1 MKERIFTLV
10 CLLLVIFSPLS
21 PVLSVYAQ
29 GTPEQQARAL
39 LARLTPEERI
49 GQLFL
54 ISFEGMNVDPDS
66 TIYDLIVRHHIG
78 GVVLSKE
85 KNNFTAAPT
94 TTDDAYQ
101 LIASLQEIEWNN
113 SLEIQPNE
121 QPSAPLSP
129 TTYVPLFVGIEQ
141 PGDGLAYDQ
150 ILSGLSPLA
159 PEMAIG
165 ATWDPE
171 MARQTGSLL
180 GSELSA
186 IGFNLYFGPSLDV
199 LTSPSSS
206 KQGDPG
212 TLVFGGDPFWVGKL
226 GQAFIEGLH
235 TGSNER
241 IAVISRN
248 FPGRGEADRPASDE
262 VSTVRKS
269 LEQLKQI
276 ELAPFFSV
284 TGDAPSQEMTTDGLL
299 VSHIR
304 YQGFQGNIRAT
315 TRPVSFDSQALGQIL
330 DLEPFAEWR
339 QSGGIIISDNL
350 GSQAVKLFY
359 DPTGNSFSTLIV
371 ARDAILAGNDLLYMG
386 NIKST
391 GDVENYDAV
400 INTLAFFAQKYK
412 EDSSFAQ
419 RVDESVLRILTL
431 KFTLYKSF
439 SLQTVNPPSGIINPN
454 PNSDITARIARK
466 SATLVSPMTSD
477 LNIVLPDPPAYR
489 DRMVFITDNRTG
501 RQCNTCLPQPYL
513 ATDALMSTILRLYGP
528 QGGDQVTGSRL
539 SSYTL
544 DDLSSLLSGG
554 QGNPDLE
561 DNIRL
566 SDWVIFSTLELNE
579 NEPHTEIFN
588 RFLTERSDLL
598 REKRVVLFSFS
609 APYYL
614 DATDI
619 SKLTA
624 FYGMYGKSQ
633 PFVDAAAR
641 LLFKEIN
648 PNGRLPVSVP
658 GIGYDLITATTPKA
672 DQVIQLYLDIPPDPT
687 PGPGITPEPTPIPLF
702 TQGSTISIRTGAI
715 IDNNSNPVPD
725 GTVVTFTEK
734 VEGGAY
740 LQMQSV
746 TVDGVAA
753 ASFRL
758 DQPGLVEISA
768 TSEPALTSV
777 VLQIDVTPGQAAAVT
792 VIAPTPIV
800 TIVNTPIPQPT
811 ATEIL
816 TATNGFTEGGFPLF
830 SSWLLAM
837 VILIVSAAITFLS
850 MSQIRSVQWSIRW
863 SICLFLGGLA
873 AYNYAAFGLP
883 GSQASIGEFGFS
895 AILIMLLFGMGFGLL
910 AAWLWEKRSSK
921 TQKANN

>member
-1 MKERIFTLV
+1 MKVRIFSLV
-10 CLLLVIFSPLS
+10 CLFLLLFNTLP
-21 PVLSVYAQ
+21 PVQSVYAQ
-29 GTPEQQARAL
+29 GSPEQQARAL

-54 ISFEGMNVDPDS
+54 ISIEGTDIDPDAP
-66 TIYDLIVRHHIG
+66 IYDLIVRHHIG
-78 GVVLSKE
+78 GVVLSK
-85 KNNFTAAPT
+85 KNNNFNAAPT
-94 TTDDAYQ
+94 TIDDGYQ
-101 LIASLQEIEWNN
+101 LIKSLQEIEWNN
-113 SLEIQPNE
+113 SIETQPDE
-121 QPSAPLSP
+121 QPTAPLSP
-129 TTYVPLFVGIEQ
+129 TTYVPLFIGIEQ
-141 PGDGLAYDQ
+141 PGDGLSYDQ
-150 ILSGLSPLA
+150 ILSGLSPHA

-171 MARQTGSLL
+171 MARQAGSLL
-180 GSELSA
+180 GSELGA

-199 LTSPSSS
+199 LTSPSPS

-235 TGSNER
+235 TGSNKR

-284 TGDAPSQEMTTDGLL
+284 TGDAPSQDTTTDGLL

-330 DLEPFAEWR
+330 GLEPFAEWR
-339 QSGGIIISDNL
+339 QSGGIVVSDNL

-359 DPTGNSFSTLIV
+359 DPTGISFSTLIV
-371 ARDAILAGNDLLYMG
+371 ARDAFLAGNDLLYMG

-391 GDVENYDAV
+391 GDVDNYDTI
-400 INTLAFFAQKYK
+400 INTLAYFTQKYK
-412 EDSSFAQ
+412 EDTSFAQ
-419 RVDESVLRILTL
+419 RVNESVLRILTL
-431 KFTLYKSF
+431 KYKLYESF
-439 SLQTVNPPSGIINPN
+439 SLQTVNPPSGIESLKPN
-454 PNSDITARIARK
+454 TDITASIARK
-466 SATLVSPMTSD
+466 SATLISPMISD
-477 LNIVLPDPPAYR
+477 LNIVLPNPPAYR

-501 RQCNTCLPQPYL
+501 RQCSTCLPQPYL
-513 ATDALMSTILRLYGP
+513 ATDALMATILKLYGP
-528 QGGDQVTGSRL
+528 QGGDQITGSRL

-566 SDWVIFSTLELNE
+566 SDWVIFSTLELDE
-579 NEPHTEIFN
+579 DEPHTAIFN

-609 APYYL
+609 APYFL

-633 PFVDAAAR
+633 PFVDSAAR

-672 DQVIQLYLDIPPDPT
+672 DQVIQLYLDILAEPT
-687 PGPGITPEPTPIPLF
+687 PGPEITPEPTPIPLF

-725 GTVVTFTEK
+725 GTVVIFTEK
-734 VEGGAY
+734 VEGGGY
-740 LQMQSV
+740 LQVQSV
-746 TVDGVAA
+746 TVDGAA
-753 ASFRL
+753 TASFRL
-758 DQPGLVEISA
+758 DKPGLVEISA
-768 TSEPALTSV
+768 ASEPALTSV

-800 TIVNTPIPQPT
+800 TIVNTPAPLPT
-811 ATEIL
+811 AIEDV
-816 TATNGFTEGGFPLF
+816 TASDEFTADGFPLF

-850 MSQIRSVQWSIRW
+850 TSQIRSVQWSIRW
-863 SICLFLGGLA
+863 TTCLILGGLA

-883 GSQASIGEFGFS
+883 GSQTSISQFGFS
-895 AILIMLLFGMGFGLL
+895 AILIMLLVGMGFGLL
-910 AAWLWEKRSSK
+910 AAWIWEKWSSK
-921 TQKANN
+921 TQKVSN